1 MKKTWITFISV
12 VVLSFIT
19 LIWIGTEVYQ
29 TQPPIPETVIIKE
42 TNDVLYTKADIQTGQ
57 NVWESIGGM
66 EVGSIWGHGSY
77 VAPDWTA
84 DWIHKEAVFMLEAWA
99 QNDFNTNYDNLDV
112 EKKAAL
118 KARLIKDIKT
128 NTYNEADKSV
138 TLSVSRL
145 AAIKENIKHY
155 TSIFSEGKDVYA
167 IPKGALVDSEKL
179 EQLNAFLFWTSWAA
193 STNRPNKD
201 YTYTSNWPHEPL
213 IDNKIT
219 SDSLIWSGLS
229 IVLLLLFVGIL
240 TYYYLINHEKGELL
254 TKPESD
260 PLTNLKLFPSQK
272 AILKYFIVISL
283 LIGLQVIL
291 GIITVHYTVEG
302 QAFFG
307 FDLASFLP
315 YSVTRT
321 WHTQLAVFWIAATWL
336 ATGLFLAPMIS
347 GKEMKYQVFGINF
360 LFVALIVIVLGSMLG
375 EWLGIHQ
382 FLDLTTNFFFGH
394 QGYEYM
400 DLGRFWQIFLGIG
413 LVLWVVMVS
422 RHVLYGIRKN
432 DESKHLLIILLV
444 SVMAIGMFFF
454 SGLMYGENSSLPVI
468 NYWRWWLVHLWVEG
482 FFEVFATVVI
492 AYIFS
497 RLKIISVKTA
507 GRVSIASASIFLAG
521 GIIGTLHHLYYSG
534 TPVQAIALGAT
545 FSALEVV
552 PLTLMGFEI
561 RENWNLLKS
570 KQWMQKYKWPIFFFI
585 AVAFWNFV
593 GAGVFGFL
601 INPPIALYYIQGLN
615 TTAVHAHTALFGV
628 YGMLGMGFILICLR
642 FYSDRDWQNTKLKRA
657 FWLLNIGLV
666 AMVLLSLLPIG
677 IIQAYTSIT
686 KGYSF
691 ARDADLLYSPT
702 VQTLKWM
709 RMIGD
714 IIFSAGIFYFCWF
727 TIGETVY
734 NFKRKNTEITEIDPN
749 IIGVK
754 IVTPLPLPV
763 KDKNP

>member
-1 MKKTWITFISV
+1 MRKLWIVFTSV
-12 VVLSFIT
+12 VVLSFIV
-19 LIWIGTEVYQ
+19 LIWVGTEVYQ
-29 TQPPIPETVIIKE
+29 KQPPIPETVIVKE
-42 TNDVLYTKADIQTGQ
+42 TGEVLYTKEDIQIGQ

-84 DWIHKEAVFMLEAWA
+84 DWIHKEAVFMLEAWS
-99 QNDFNTNYDNLDV
+99 QRDFQTNYEALDV

-118 KARLIKDIKT
+118 KARLIKDLKT
-128 NTYNEADKSV
+128 NTYHKSDR
-138 TLSVSRL
+138 TITISESRL
-145 AAIKENIKHY
+145 AATQSNIKHF
-155 TSIFSEGKDVYA
+155 TTIFSEGKAEYA
-167 IPKGALVDSEKL
+167 IPKGALVDKDKL
-179 EQLNAFLFWTSWAA
+179 EKLNAFLFWTSWAA
-193 STNRPNKD
+193 STNRPNKE

-213 IDNKIT
+213 IDNNIT
-219 SDSLIWSGLS
+219 KNSLIWSGLS
-229 IVLLLLFVGIL
+229 IVLLLLFIGIL
-240 TYYYLINHEKGELL
+240 TFYYLRNHEKGEVL

-260 PLTNLKLFPSQK
+260 PLENMTFTRSQK
-272 AILKYFIVISL
+272 AVLKYFIVISL

-307 FDLASFLP
+307 FELSRYLP
-315 YSVTRT
+315 YSITRT

-360 LFVALIVIVLGSMLG
+360 LFVALIVIVFGSMLG
-375 EWLGIHQ
+375 EWLGVHQ
-382 FLDLTTNFFFGH
+382 FFSLTMNFFFGH

-422 RHVLYGIRKN
+422 RHVIYGIRKN
-432 DESKHLLIILLV
+432 DSSKHLLIILLV

-492 AYIFS
+492 AFIFS
-497 RLKIISVKTA
+497 KLKIISLSTA

-570 KQWMQKYKWPIFFFI
+570 KPWMQKYKWPIFFFI
-585 AVAFWNFV
+585 AVAFWNFI

-615 TTAVHAHTALFGV
+615 TTAVHAHAALFGV

-642 FYSDRDWQNTKLKRA
+642 FYSDRNWESTKLKRA

-666 AMVLLSLLPIG
+666 AMIVFSLLPI
-677 IIQAYTSIT
+677 
-686 KGYSF
+686 
-691 ARDADLLYSPT
+691 
-702 VQTLKWM
+702 
-709 RMIGD
+709 
-714 IIFSAGIFYFCWF
+714 
-727 TIGETVY
+727 
-734 NFKRKNTEITEIDPN
+734 
-749 IIGVK
+749 
-754 IVTPLPLPV
+754 
-763 KDKNP
+763 

>member
-1 MKKTWITFISV
+1 MKKTWLAFISV

-42 TNDVLYTKADIQTGQ
+42 TKEILYTKADIQIGQ

-84 DWIHKEAVFMLEAWA
+84 DWIHKEAVYMLNAWA
-99 QNDFNTNYDNLDV
+99 KTDFNANYEALDV
-112 EKKAAL
+112 EQKAAL

-128 NTYNEADKSV
+128 NSFNESDKSI
-138 TLSVSRL
+138 SISESRL

-155 TSIFSEGKDVYA
+155 SAIFSEGKEEYA
-167 IPKGALVDSEKL
+167 IPKGALVDKEKL

-193 STNRPNKD
+193 STNRPGKD

-213 IDNKIT
+213 IDNNIT
-219 SDSLIWSGLS
+219 DDSIIWSGLS
-229 IVLLLLFVGIL
+229 IVLLLLFIGIL
-240 TYYYLINHEKGELL
+240 TYYYLLNHQKGELL
-254 TKPESD
+254 EKPETD

-283 LIGLQVIL
+283 LIALQVIL
-291 GIITVHYTVEG
+291 GAVTVHYTVEG

-307 FDLASFLP
+307 FDLSSFLP

-347 GKEMKYQVFGINF
+347 GVEMKYQRFGINF
-360 LFVALIVIVLGSMLG
+360 LFFALLVIVLGSMFG
-375 EWLGIHQ
+375 EWLGVHQ

-422 RHVLYGIRKN
+422 RHILYAIRKN
-432 DESKHLLIILLV
+432 DASKHLLIILLI
-444 SVMAIGMFFF
+444 SVMGIGMFFF

-497 RLKIISVKTA
+497 QMKVISPKTA
-507 GRVSIASASIFLAG
+507 GRVSIASASIFLGG

-642 FYSDRDWQNTKLKRA
+642 FYSNRVWENKKLKRA

-666 AMVLLSLLPIG
+666 AMVVFSLLPIG

-686 KGYSF
+686 QGYSF
-691 ARDADLLYSPT
+691 ARESELLYSPT

-714 IIFSAGIFYFCWF
+714 VIFSVGIFYFCWF
-727 TIGETVY
+727 TIDETMY
-734 NFKRKNTEITEIDPN
+734 NFKRKRLN
-749 IIGVK
+749 
-754 IVTPLPLPV
+754 
-763 KDKNP
+763 

>member
-1 MKKTWITFISV
+1 MKKIWIAFTSV
-12 VVLSFIT
+12 VVLSFIV
-19 LIWIGTEVYQ
+19 LIWVGTEVYQ
-29 TQPPIPETVIIKE
+29 TQPPIPEKVILKE
-42 TNDVLYTKADIQTGQ
+42 TGAIFYTKEDIQTGQ

-99 QNDFNTNYDNLDV
+99 QNDFQMSYDALDV

-128 NTYNEADKSV
+128 NSYNKTDGTITISE
-138 TLSVSRL
+138 SRL
-145 AAIKENIKHY
+145 AAIQSNITHY
-155 TSIFSEGKDVYA
+155 TTIFSEGKAEYA
-167 IPKGALVDSEKL
+167 IPKGALTDKDKL
-179 EQLNAFLFWTSWAA
+179 EKLNAFLFWTSWAA
-193 STNRPNKD
+193 STNRPEKE

-213 IDNKIT
+213 IDNNIT
-219 SDSLIWSGLS
+219 KNSLIWSGLS
-229 IVLLLLFVGIL
+229 IVLLLLFIGIL
-240 TYYYLINHEKGELL
+240 TFYYLRNHEKGEML
-254 TKPESD
+254 TKPDSD
-260 PLTNLKLFPSQK
+260 PLENMKFTRSQR
-272 AILKYFIVISL
+272 AVLKYFIVISL

-291 GIITVHYTVEG
+291 GILTVHYTVEG

-307 FDLASFLP
+307 FELSRYLP
-315 YSVTRT
+315 YSITRT

-360 LFVALIVIVLGSMLG
+360 LFVALIVIVFGSMLG
-375 EWLGIHQ
+375 EWLGVHQ
-382 FLDLTTNFFFGH
+382 FLSLTMNFFFGH

-400 DLGRFWQIFLGIG
+400 DLGRFWQIFLAIG

-422 RHVLYGIRKN
+422 RHVIYGIRKN
-432 DESKHLLIILLV
+432 DSSKHLLIILLV

-492 AYIFS
+492 AFIFS
-497 RLKIISVKTA
+497 KLKIISPSTA

-570 KQWMQKYKWPIFFFI
+570 KQWMQTYKWPIFFFI
-585 AVAFWNFV
+585 AVAFWNFI

-642 FYSDRDWQNTKLKRA
+642 FYSDRAWESTKLKRA

-666 AMVLLSLLPIG
+666 AMVAFSLLPIG
-677 IIQAYTSIT
+677 IIQASTSIT

-691 ARDADLLYSPT
+691 ARDSDLLYSPV

-714 IIFSAGIFYFCWF
+714 IIFSVGIFYFCWF
-727 TIGETVY
+727 TINETIY
-734 NFKRKNTEITEIDPN
+734 NFKRKA
-749 IIGVK
+749 
-754 IVTPLPLPV
+754 
-763 KDKNP
+763 

>member
-1 MKKTWITFISV
+1 MRKLWIVFTSV
-12 VVLSFIT
+12 IVLSFAV
-19 LIWIGTEVYQ
+19 LIWVGTEVYQ
-29 TQPPIPETVIIKE
+29 KQPPIPETVIVKE
-42 TNDVLYTKADIQTGQ
+42 TGEVLYTKEDIQIGQ

-99 QNDFNTNYDNLDV
+99 QRDFQTNYEALDV

-128 NTYNEADKSV
+128 NTFNIGDGTITISE
-138 TLSVSRL
+138 SRL
-145 AAIKENIKHY
+145 AAIKVNINHY
-155 TSIFSEGKDVYA
+155 TTIFSEGKAEYA
-167 IPKGALVDSEKL
+167 IPKGALVDKDKL
-179 EQLNAFLFWTSWAA
+179 EKLNAFLFWTSWAA
-193 STNRPNKD
+193 STNRPDKD

-213 IDNKIT
+213 IDNNIT
-219 SDSLIWSGLS
+219 KNSLIWSGLS
-229 IVLLLLFVGIL
+229 VVLLLLFIGIL
-240 TYYYLINHEKGELL
+240 SFYYLRNHEKGELL

-260 PLTNLKLFPSQK
+260 PLENMTFTRSQR
-272 AILKYFIVISL
+272 AVLKYFIVISL

-307 FDLASFLP
+307 FELSQYLP
-315 YSVTRT
+315 YSITRT
-321 WHTQLAVFWIAATWL
+321 WHTQLAIFWIAATWL

-360 LFVALIVIVLGSMLG
+360 LFVALIIIVFGSMLG
-375 EWLGIHQ
+375 EWLGVHQ
-382 FLDLTTNFFFGH
+382 FLSLTMNFFFGH

-413 LVLWVVMVS
+413 LVLWVVMVG
-422 RHVLYGIRKN
+422 RHLIYGIRKN
-432 DESKHLLIILLV
+432 DSSKHLLIILLI
-444 SVMAIGMFFF
+444 SVVAIGMFFF

-492 AYIFS
+492 AFIFS
-497 RLKIISVKTA
+497 RLKIISPSTA
-507 GRVSIASASIFLAG
+507 GKVSIASASIFLAG

-570 KQWMQKYKWPIFFFI
+570 KPWMQKYKWPIFFFI
-585 AVAFWNFV
+585 AVAFWNFI

-628 YGMLGMGFILICLR
+628 YGLLGMGFILISLR
-642 FYSDRDWQNTKLKRA
+642 FYSDRKWESIKLKRA

-666 AMVLLSLLPIG
+666 AMVAFSLLPIG

-691 ARDADLLYSPT
+691 ARDSDLLYSP
-702 VQTLKWM
+702 VIQTLKWM

-727 TIGETVY
+727 TIDETIY
-734 NFKRKNTEITEIDPN
+734 NYKRKA
-749 IIGVK
+749 
-754 IVTPLPLPV
+754 
-763 KDKNP
+763 

>member
-1 MKKTWITFISV
+1 MRKTWIAFISV
-12 VVLSFIT
+12 VTLSFIA
-19 LIWIGTEVYQ
+19 LIWVGTEVYQ
-29 TQPPIPETVIIKE
+29 TQPPIPEKVVIKKSGEII
-42 TNDVLYTKADIQTGQ
+42 YTKEDIQTGQ

-84 DWIHKEAVFMLEAWA
+84 DWIHKEAIYLLNHWSKTEFQVL
-99 QNDFNTNYDNLDV
+99 YDSLNV
-112 EKKAAL
+112 ERKAAI
-118 KARLIKDIKT
+118 KARLINDIKT
-128 NTYNEADKSV
+128 NTFNASTNTITISKE
-138 TLSVSRL
+138 RF
-145 AAIKENIKHY
+145 AAIKSNVKHY
-155 TSIFSEGKDVYA
+155 TSIFSDGKEEYA
-167 IPKGALVDSEKL
+167 IPKGALTDSVKL

-213 IDNKIT
+213 IDNVIT
-219 SDSLIWSGLS
+219 KDSVIWSGLS
-229 IVLLLLFVGIL
+229 IVLLLLFIGIL
-240 TYYYLINHEKGELL
+240 TFYYLRNHEKGDVI
-254 TKPESD
+254 TKPNTD
-260 PLTNLKLFPSQK
+260 PLTGMKLVRSQK

-283 LIGLQVIL
+283 LIGLQVVL

-307 FDLASFLP
+307 IDLASFLP
-315 YSVTRT
+315 YSITRT

-336 ATGLFLAPMIS
+336 STGLFLAPMIS
-347 GKEMKYQVFGINF
+347 GKEFKYQVFGINF
-360 LFVALIVIVLGSMLG
+360 LFVALLIIVLGSMLG
-375 EWLGIHQ
+375 EWLGVHQ

-400 DLGRFWQIFLGIG
+400 DLGRFWQLFLGIG
-413 LVLWVVMVS
+413 LILWVFMVG
-422 RHVLYGIRKN
+422 RHIVYAIRKN
-432 DESKHLLIILLV
+432 DASKQLLTILLI
-444 SVMAIGMFFF
+444 SVVAIGMFFF

-492 AYIFS
+492 AFIFS
-497 RLKIISVKTA
+497 KMEIISARTA
-507 GRVSIASASIFLAG
+507 GRVSIASATIFLAG

-561 RENWNLLKS
+561 KESWTLLKS
-570 KQWMQKYKWPIFFFI
+570 KPWMQKYKWPIFFFI
-585 AVAFWNFV
+585 AVSFWNFI

-642 FYSDRDWQNTKLKRA
+642 FYSNRIWESKKLKRA
-657 FWLLNIGLV
+657 FWFLNIGLI
-666 AMVLLSLLPIG
+666 AMVLFSLLPIG

-686 KGYSF
+686 QGYSF
-691 ARDADLLYSPT
+691 ARDAELLYSPV
-702 VQTLKWM
+702 VQTLKWL

-714 IIFSAGIFYFCWF
+714 IIFSIGIYYFCWF
-727 TIGETVY
+727 TISETIY
-734 NFKRKNTEITEIDPN
+734 NYKRK
-749 IIGVK
+749 K
-754 IVTPLPLPV
+754 I
-763 KDKNP
+763 N

>member
-1 MKKTWITFISV
+1 MRKTWIAFISV
-12 VVLSFIT
+12 VTLSFIA
-19 LIWIGTEVYQ
+19 LIWVGTEVYQ
-29 TQPPIPETVIIKE
+29 TQPPIPEKVVIKNSGEII
-42 TNDVLYTKADIQTGQ
+42 YTKEDIQTGQ

-84 DWIHKEAVFMLEAWA
+84 DWIHKEAIYLLNHWSKTEFQVP
-99 QNDFNTNYDNLDV
+99 YDSLNV
-112 EKKAAL
+112 ERKAAI
-118 KARLIKDIKT
+118 KARLINDIKT
-128 NTYNEADKSV
+128 NTFNASTNIITISKE
-138 TLSVSRL
+138 RL
-145 AAIKENIKHY
+145 AAIKSNVKHY
-155 TSIFSEGKDVYA
+155 TSIFSDGKEEYA
-167 IPKGALVDSEKL
+167 IPKGALTDSVKL

-213 IDNKIT
+213 IDNVIT
-219 SDSLIWSGLS
+219 KDSVIWSGLS
-229 IVLLLLFVGIL
+229 IVLLLLFIGIL
-240 TYYYLINHEKGELL
+240 TFYYLRNHEKGDVI
-254 TKPESD
+254 TKPNTD
-260 PLTNLKLFPSQK
+260 PLTGMKLVRSQK

-283 LIGLQVIL
+283 LIGLQVVL

-307 FDLASFLP
+307 IDLASFLP
-315 YSVTRT
+315 YSITRT

-336 ATGLFLAPMIS
+336 STGLFLAPMIS
-347 GKEMKYQVFGINF
+347 GKEFKYQVFGINF
-360 LFVALIVIVLGSMLG
+360 LFVALLIIVLGSMLG
-375 EWLGIHQ
+375 EWLGVHQ

-400 DLGRFWQIFLGIG
+400 DLGRFWQLFLGIG
-413 LVLWVVMVS
+413 LILWVFMVG
-422 RHVLYGIRKN
+422 RHIVYAIRKN
-432 DESKHLLIILLV
+432 DASKQLLTILLI
-444 SVMAIGMFFF
+444 SVVAIGMFFF

-492 AYIFS
+492 AFIFS
-497 RLKIISVKTA
+497 KMEIISARTA
-507 GRVSIASASIFLAG
+507 GRVSIASATIFLAG

-561 RENWNLLKS
+561 KESWTLLKS
-570 KQWMQKYKWPIFFFI
+570 KPWMQKYKWPIFFFI
-585 AVAFWNFV
+585 AVSFWNFI

-628 YGMLGMGFILICLR
+628 YGMLGMGFIIICLR
-642 FYSDRDWQNTKLKRA
+642 FYSNRTWESKKLKRA
-657 FWLLNIGLV
+657 FWFLNIGLI
-666 AMVLLSLLPIG
+666 AMVLFSLLPIG
-677 IIQAYTSIT
+677 IIQAYISIT
-686 KGYSF
+686 QGYSF
-691 ARDADLLYSPT
+691 ARDAELLYSPV
-702 VQTLKWM
+702 VQTLKWL

-714 IIFSAGIFYFCWF
+714 IIFSIGIYYFCWF
-727 TIGETVY
+727 TISETIY
-734 NFKRKNTEITEIDPN
+734 NYKRK
-749 IIGVK
+749 K
-754 IVTPLPLPV
+754 I
-763 KDKNP
+763 N

>member
-1 MKKTWITFISV
+1 MRKTWIAFISV
-12 VVLSFIT
+12 VTLSFIA
-19 LIWIGTEVYQ
+19 LIWVGTEVYQ
-29 TQPPIPETVIIKE
+29 TQPPIPEKVVIKNSGEII
-42 TNDVLYTKADIQTGQ
+42 YTKEDIQTGQ

-84 DWIHKEAVFMLEAWA
+84 DWIHKEAIYLLNHWSKTEFQVP
-99 QNDFNTNYDNLDV
+99 YDSLNV
-112 EKKAAL
+112 ERKAAI
-118 KARLIKDIKT
+118 KARLINDIKT
-128 NTYNEADKSV
+128 NTFNASTNTITISKE
-138 TLSVSRL
+138 RF
-145 AAIKENIKHY
+145 AAIKSNVKHY
-155 TSIFSEGKDVYA
+155 TSIFSDGKEEYA
-167 IPKGALVDSEKL
+167 IPKGALTDSVKL

-213 IDNKIT
+213 IDNVIT
-219 SDSLIWSGLS
+219 KDSVIWSGLS
-229 IVLLLLFVGIL
+229 IVLLLLFIGIL
-240 TYYYLINHEKGELL
+240 TFYYLRNHEKGDVI
-254 TKPESD
+254 TKPNTD
-260 PLTNLKLFPSQK
+260 PLTGMKLVRSQK

-283 LIGLQVIL
+283 LIGLQVVL

-307 FDLASFLP
+307 IDLASFLP
-315 YSVTRT
+315 YSITRT

-336 ATGLFLAPMIS
+336 STGLFLAPMIS
-347 GKEMKYQVFGINF
+347 NREFKYQVFGINF
-360 LFVALIVIVLGSMLG
+360 LFVALLIIVLGSMLG
-375 EWLGIHQ
+375 EWLGVHQ

-400 DLGRFWQIFLGIG
+400 DLGRFWQLFLGIG
-413 LVLWVVMVS
+413 LILWVFMVG
-422 RHVLYGIRKN
+422 RHIVYAIRKN
-432 DESKHLLIILLV
+432 DASKQLLTILLI
-444 SVMAIGMFFF
+444 SVVAIGMFFF

-492 AYIFS
+492 AFIFS
-497 RLKIISVKTA
+497 KMEIVSARTA
-507 GRVSIASASIFLAG
+507 GRVSIASATIFLAG

-561 RENWNLLKS
+561 KESWTLLKS
-570 KQWMQKYKWPIFFFI
+570 KPWMQKYKWPIFFFI
-585 AVAFWNFV
+585 AVSFWNFI

-642 FYSDRDWQNTKLKRA
+642 FYSNRIWESKKLKHA
-657 FWLLNIGLV
+657 FWFLNIGLI
-666 AMVLLSLLPIG
+666 AMVLFSLLPIG

-686 KGYSF
+686 QGYSF
-691 ARDADLLYSPT
+691 ARDAELLYSPV
-702 VQTLKWM
+702 VQTLKWL

-714 IIFSAGIFYFCWF
+714 IIFSIGIYYFCWF
-727 TIGETVY
+727 TISETIY
-734 NFKRKNTEITEIDPN
+734 NYKRK
-749 IIGVK
+749 K
-754 IVTPLPLPV
+754 I
-763 KDKNP
+763 N

>member
-1 MKKTWITFISV
+1 MKKVWIVFSSV
-12 VVLSFIT
+12 VVLSFIV

-29 TQPPIPETVIIKE
+29 TQPPIPEKVVVKE
-42 TNDVLYTKADIQTGQ
+42 TGEVLYTKEAIQTGQ

-99 QNDFNTNYDNLDV
+99 QRDFQTNYDALDV

-128 NTYNEADKSV
+128 NTFNKSDGTIV
-138 TLSVSRL
+138 ISESRL
-145 AAIKENIKHY
+145 AAIQSNIKHY
-155 TSIFSEGKDVYA
+155 TTIFSEGKAEYA
-167 IPKGALVDSEKL
+167 IPRGALVDPDKL
-179 EQLNAFLFWTSWAA
+179 QKLNAFLFWTSWAA
-193 STNRPNKD
+193 STNRPDKE

-213 IDNKIT
+213 IDNNIT
-219 SDSLIWSGLS
+219 KNSLIWSGLS
-229 IVLLLLFVGIL
+229 IVLLLLFIGIL
-240 TYYYLINHEKGELL
+240 TFYYLRNHEKGEML
-254 TKPESD
+254 TKPDSD
-260 PLTNLKLFPSQK
+260 PLENLKFTRSQK
-272 AILKYFIVISL
+272 AVLKYFIVISL

-291 GIITVHYTVEG
+291 GILTVHYTVEG

-307 FDLASFLP
+307 FELSQYLP
-315 YSVTRT
+315 YSITRT
-321 WHTQLAVFWIAATWL
+321 WHTQLAIFWIAATWL

-360 LFVALIVIVLGSMLG
+360 LFVALIVIVFGSMLG
-375 EWLGIHQ
+375 EWLGVHQ
-382 FLDLTTNFFFGH
+382 FLSLTMNFFFGH

-413 LVLWVVMVS
+413 LVLWVIMVS
-422 RHVLYGIRKN
+422 RHVIYGIRKN
-432 DESKHLLIILLV
+432 DSSKHLLIILLV
-444 SVMAIGMFFF
+444 SVVAIGMFFF

-492 AYIFS
+492 AFIFS
-497 RLKIISVKTA
+497 RLKIISSSTA

-585 AVAFWNFV
+585 SVAFWNFI

-642 FYSDRDWQNTKLKRA
+642 FYSDRAWESTKLKRA

-666 AMVLLSLLPIG
+666 AMVAFSLLPIG

-691 ARDADLLYSPT
+691 ARDSDLLYSPV
-702 VQTLKWM
+702 VQTLKWL

-714 IIFSAGIFYFCWF
+714 TIFSVGIFYFCWF
-727 TIGETVY
+727 TINETLY
-734 NFKRKNTEITEIDPN
+734 NYKRKA
-749 IIGVK
+749 
-754 IVTPLPLPV
+754 
-763 KDKNP
+763 

>member
-1 MKKTWITFISV
+1 MKKVWIAFSSV
-12 VVLSFIT
+12 VILSFIA
-19 LIWIGTEVYQ
+19 LIWVGTEVYQ
-29 TQPPIPETVIIKE
+29 KQPPIPKTVIIKE
-42 TNDVLYTKADIQTGQ
+42 TGETVFTKEDIQIGQ

-77 VAPDWTA
+77 VAPDWSA
-84 DWIHKEAVFMLEAWA
+84 DWIHKEAIFLLDTWA
-99 QNDFNTNYDNLDV
+99 KKDFNTSYESLDV
-112 EKKAAL
+112 EPKAAL
-118 KARLIKDIKT
+118 KARLIKTIKT
-128 NTYNEADKSV
+128 NTYNPLDESV
-138 TLSVSRL
+138 TITKDRYD
-145 AAIKENIKHY
+145 AIVENSKHY
-155 TSIFSEGKDVYA
+155 ADIFSNGHEKYA
-167 IPKGALVDSEKL
+167 IPEGALVDVEKL

-193 STNRPNKD
+193 STNRPEKD

-213 IDNKIT
+213 IGNTIT
-219 SDSLIWSGLS
+219 PDSQMWSGFS
-229 IVLLLLFVGIL
+229 VVLLILFIGIL
-240 TYYYLINHEKGELL
+240 TYYYLRKHEKGDAIVHPKEDPLDTLIL
-254 TKPESD
+254 TK
-260 PLTNLKLFPSQK
+260 SQK
-272 AILKYFIVISL
+272 SVLKYFIVISL
-283 LIGLQVIL
+283 LIALQVVL
-291 GIITVHYTVEG
+291 GAVTVHYTVEG

-307 FDLASFLP
+307 MDLSSILP
-315 YSVTRT
+315 YSITRT

-347 GKEMKYQVFGINF
+347 GKEMKFQVFGINF
-360 LFVALIVIVLGSMLG
+360 LFGALLVIVLGSLVG
-375 EWLGIHQ
+375 EWLGVHQ

-400 DLGRFWQIFLGIG
+400 DLGRFWQIFLAIG
-413 LVLWVVMVS
+413 LVLWVLMVG
-422 RHVLYGIRKN
+422 RHVVFAIKKN
-432 DESKHLLIILLV
+432 DDSKHLLIILLI
-444 SVMAIGMFFF
+444 SVIAIGMFFF

-482 FFEVFATVVI
+482 FFEVFATVII
-492 AYIFS
+492 AFIFL
-497 RLKIISVKTA
+497 RMKILSAKTA
-507 GRVSIASASIFLAG
+507 GRASIASATIFLAG

-561 RENWNLLKS
+561 RENWNLLKEH
-570 KQWMQKYKWPIFFFI
+570 KWMQKYKWPIFFFI
-585 AVAFWNFV
+585 SVSFWNMV

-628 YGMLGMGFILICLR
+628 YGLLGMGFIIICLR
-642 FYSDRDWQNTKLKRA
+642 FYSDRVWESTKLKRA

-666 AMVLLSLLPIG
+666 AMVVFSMLPVG

-691 ARDADLLYSPT
+691 ARSADLLYSPT

-714 IIFSAGIFYFCWF
+714 VIFSVGIFYFCWF
-727 TIGETVY
+727 TIKETIY
-734 NFKRKNTEITEIDPN
+734 CLKRKTN
-749 IIGVK
+749 
-754 IVTPLPLPV
+754 
-763 KDKNP
+763 

>member
-1 MKKTWITFISV
+1 MKKIWIIFSSV
-12 VVLSFIT
+12 VVLSFIV

-29 TQPPIPETVIIKE
+29 TQPPIPEKVVVKE
-42 TNDVLYTKADIQTGQ
+42 TGEVLYTKEAIQIGQ

-99 QNDFNTNYDNLDV
+99 QRDFQTNYDALDV

-118 KARLIKDIKT
+118 KARLINDIKT
-128 NTYNEADKSV
+128 NTYNKLDGTIVISE
-138 TLSVSRL
+138 SRL
-145 AAIKENIKHY
+145 AAIQSNIKHY
-155 TSIFSEGKDVYA
+155 TTIFSEGKAEYA
-167 IPKGALVDSEKL
+167 IPRGALVDPDKL
-179 EQLNAFLFWTSWAA
+179 QKLNAFLFWTSWAA
-193 STNRPNKD
+193 STNRPNEE

-213 IDNKIT
+213 IDNNIT
-219 SDSLIWSGLS
+219 KNSLIWSGLS
-229 IVLLLLFVGIL
+229 IVLLLLFIGIL
-240 TYYYLINHEKGELL
+240 TFYYLRNHEKGELL
-254 TKPESD
+254 TKPDID
-260 PLTNLKLFPSQK
+260 PLENMKFTRSQK
-272 AILKYFIVISL
+272 AVLKYFIVISL

-291 GIITVHYTVEG
+291 GILTVHYTVEG

-307 FDLASFLP
+307 FELSQYLP
-315 YSVTRT
+315 YSITRT
-321 WHTQLAVFWIAATWL
+321 WHTQLAIFWIAATWL

-360 LFVALIVIVLGSMLG
+360 LFVALIIIVFGSMLG
-375 EWLGIHQ
+375 EWLGVHQ
-382 FLDLTTNFFFGH
+382 FLSLTANFFFGH

-413 LVLWVVMVS
+413 LVLWVIMVS
-422 RHVLYGIRKN
+422 RHVIYGIRKN
-432 DESKHLLIILLV
+432 DSSKHLLIILLV

-492 AYIFS
+492 AFIFS
-497 RLKIISVKTA
+497 RLKIISPSTA
-507 GRVSIASASIFLAG
+507 GRVSVASASIFLAG

-570 KQWMQKYKWPIFFFI
+570 KAWMQKYKWPIFFFI
-585 AVAFWNFV
+585 AVAFWNFI

-642 FYSDRDWQNTKLKRA
+642 FYSDRDWDSTKLKRA

-666 AMVLLSLLPIG
+666 AMVAFSLLPIG

-691 ARDADLLYSPT
+691 ARDSDLLYSPI
-702 VQTLKWM
+702 VQTLKWL
-709 RMIGD
+709 RIIGD
-714 IIFSAGIFYFCWF
+714 TIFSVGIFYFCWF
-727 TIGETVY
+727 TINETLY
-734 NFKRKNTEITEIDPN
+734 NYKRKA
-749 IIGVK
+749 
-754 IVTPLPLPV
+754 
-763 KDKNP
+763 

>member
-1 MKKTWITFISV
+1 MRKIWTGFIAV
-12 VVLSFIT
+12 VVLSFIA
-19 LIWIGTEVYQ
+19 LIWVGTEIYQ
-29 TQPPIPETVIIKE
+29 TQPPIPETVKVKGSNE
-42 TNDVLYTKADIQTGQ
+42 TIYTKKDIQDGQ

-84 DWIHKEAVFMLEAWA
+84 DWIHKEAVYLLNYWA
-99 QNDFNTNYDNLDV
+99 KKDFNTNYDALD
-112 EKKAAL
+112 EENKAAL
-118 KARLIKDIKT
+118 KARLVKDIRT
-128 NTYNEADKSV
+128 NTFNEKDQSI
-138 TLSVSRL
+138 TVSKERKE
-145 AAIKENIKHY
+145 AIEANSAY
-155 TSIFSEGKDVYA
+155 YANIFSKGHEKYA
-167 IPKGALVDSEKL
+167 IPKGALTDTEKL
-179 EQLNAFLFWTSWAA
+179 AKLNAFLFWTSWAA
-193 STNRPNKD
+193 STERPNQD

-213 IDNKIT
+213 INNTIT
-219 SDSLIWSGLS
+219 PDSQLWSGFS
-229 IVLLLLFVGIL
+229 IILLLLFIGVL
-240 TYYYLINHEKGELL
+240 TYYYIRNHEKGEAV
-254 TKPESD
+254 TNPNND
-260 PLTNLKLFPSQK
+260 PLLDLKLVRSQK
-272 AILKYFIVISL
+272 AVLKYFLVISL
-283 LIGLQVIL
+283 LIVLQVVL
-291 GIITVHYTVEG
+291 GIVTVHYTVEG

-307 FDLASFLP
+307 FNLSEYLP
-315 YSVTRT
+315 YSISRT

-336 ATGLFLAPMIS
+336 ATGLFLAPIIS

-360 LFVALIVIVLGSMLG
+360 LFIALLIIVLGSMLG
-375 EWLGIHQ
+375 EWLGVHQ

-413 LVLWVVMVS
+413 LILWVVMVG
-422 RHVLYGIRKN
+422 RHVLYGIRKK
-432 DESKHLLIILLV
+432 DDSKHLLTILLIAV
-444 SVMAIGMFFF
+444 VAIGMFFF

-482 FFEVFATVVI
+482 FFEVFATVII

-497 RLKIISVKTA
+497 RMKIISTKTA
-507 GRVSIASASIFLAG
+507 GKTAIASATIFLAG

-561 RENWNLLKS
+561 RENWNLLK
-570 KQWMQKYKWPIFFFI
+570 KNAWIQRYKWPIFFFI
-585 AVAFWNFV
+585 AVAFWNMV

-642 FYSDRDWQNTKLKRA
+642 LYSNIFWNEKLIKNA
-657 FWLLNIGLV
+657 FWFLNGGLV
-666 AMVLLSLLPIG
+666 LMVVLSLLPVG
-677 IIQAYTSIT
+677 IIQVYTSIT

-691 ARDADLLYSPT
+691 ARDPELLYNPT

-714 IIFSAGIFYFCWF
+714 IVFSLGIVCFCWF
-727 TIGETVY
+727 VVRTTI
-734 NFKRKNTEITEIDPN
+734 NAIKQK
-749 IIGVK
+749 
-754 IVTPLPLPV
+754 L
-763 KDKNP
+763 

>member
-1 MKKTWITFISV
+1 MKKTWIAFICV
-12 VVLSFIT
+12 VVLSFIV
-19 LIWIGTEVYQ
+19 LIGVGREIYQ
-29 TQPPIPETVIIKE
+29 TQPPIPDQVILKNTGEVI
-42 TNDVLYTKADIQTGQ
+42 YTKEDIQTGQ

-84 DWIHKEAVFMLEAWA
+84 DWLHKEATFMLDQWA
-99 QNDFNTNYDNLDV
+99 KEYHTSYANLDV

-118 KARLIKDIKT
+118 KARLIQDIKT
-128 NTYNEADKSV
+128 NTYNENTKTISISAERLDATKS
-138 TLSVSRL
+138 
-145 AAIKENIKHY
+145 NIAHY
-155 TSIFSEGKDVYA
+155 TQIFSEGKAEYA
-167 IPKGALVDSEKL
+167 IPKGALTDAKKL

-193 STNRPNKD
+193 STNRPNAD
-201 YTYTSNWPHEPL
+201 YTYTSNWPNEPL
-213 IDNKIT
+213 INNTIT
-219 SDSLIWSGLS
+219 NSSIIWSGLS
-229 IVLLLLFVGIL
+229 IVLLLFFIGIL
-240 TYYYLINHEKGELL
+240 TYYYLSNHEKGDLL
-254 TKPESD
+254 TKPQSD
-260 PLTNLKLFPSQK
+260 PLQNLKFLPSQK
-272 AILKYFIVISL
+272 AVLKYFLIISL
-283 LIGLQVIL
+283 LIVLQIVL

-307 FDLASFLP
+307 FEISKFLP

-347 GKEMKYQVFGINF
+347 GKEFKFHVFGINF
-360 LFVALIVIVLGSMLG
+360 LFIALLIIVLGSMLG
-375 EWLGIHQ
+375 EWLGVHQ
-382 FLDLTTNFFFGH
+382 FLSLTMNFFFGH

-413 LVLWVVMVS
+413 LVLWVLMVS
-422 RHVLYGIRKN
+422 QHIVFAIRKN
-432 DESKHLLIILLV
+432 DASKSLLTILLI

-497 RLKIISVKTA
+497 QMKIISVKTA
-507 GRVSIASASIFLAG
+507 GRVSVASATIFLAG
-521 GIIGTLHHLYYSG
+521 GILGTLHHLYFSG
-534 TPVQAIALGAT
+534 TPVKAIALGAT

-552 PLTLMGFEI
+552 PLTLMGYEI
-561 RENWNLLKS
+561 KENWSLLKS
-570 KQWMQKYKWPIFFFI
+570 TSWMQKYKWPIYFFI
-585 AVAFWNFV
+585 AVSFWNFL

-642 FYSDRDWQNTKLKRA
+642 FYSDRIWEETKLKKA
-657 FWLLNIGLV
+657 FWALNVGLI
-666 AMVLLSLLPIG
+666 AMVVLSLLPIG

-691 ARDADLLYSPT
+691 ARDAELLYSPT
-702 VQTLKWM
+702 IQTLKWF

-714 IIFSAGIFYFCWF
+714 IIFSVGIFYFCWF
-727 TIGETVY
+727 TVSETVY
-734 NFKRKNTEITEIDPN
+734 NLKRKN
-749 IIGVK
+749 
-754 IVTPLPLPV
+754 
-763 KDKNP
+763 

>member
-1 MKKTWITFISV
+1 MKKTWIAFISV
-12 VVLSFIT
+12 VTISFIV
-19 LIWIGTEVYQ
+19 LIGVGKEVYQ
-29 TQPPIPETVIIKE
+29 TQPPIPEKVILQSTGE
-42 TNDVLYTKADIQTGQ
+42 VVYTKEDIQIGQ

-84 DWIHKEAVFMLEAWA
+84 DWIHKEAVFMLEHWA
-99 QNDFNTNYDNLDV
+99 TEFNMPYDQLDV

-128 NTYNEADKSV
+128 NTYDEGTKNFTISAD
-138 TLSVSRL
+138 RL
-145 AAIKENIKHY
+145 NAIKSNTEHY
-155 TSIFSEGKDVYA
+155 TKIFSEGKEEYA
-167 IPKGALVDSEKL
+167 IPRGALTDTKKL
-179 EQLNAFLFWTSWAA
+179 AQLNAFLFWTSWAA
-193 STNRPNKD
+193 STNRPNLD

-213 IDNKIT
+213 IDNNIT
-219 SDSLIWSGLS
+219 DSSIIWSGLS
-229 IVLLLLFVGIL
+229 IVLLLLFIGIL
-240 TYYYLINHEKGELL
+240 TYYYLLNHEKGDIV
-254 TKPESD
+254 TKPKSD
-260 PLTNLKLFPSQK
+260 PLDNLKLLPSQK
-272 AILKYFIVISL
+272 AVLKYF
-283 LIGLQVIL
+283 LIICFLIALQVVL

-307 FDLASFLP
+307 FEISQFLP
-315 YSVTRT
+315 YSITRT

-347 GKEMKYQVFGINF
+347 GKEMKYHILGINF
-360 LFVALIVIVLGSMLG
+360 LFIALLIIVLGSMFG
-375 EWLGIHQ
+375 EWLGVHQ

-400 DLGRFWQIFLGIG
+400 DLGRFWQILLGVG
-413 LVLWVVMVS
+413 LVLWVLMVS
-422 RHVLYGIRKN
+422 QHILLAIRRN
-432 DESKHLLIILLV
+432 DNSKSLLTILLI

-497 RLKIISVKTA
+497 QLKIISEKTA
-507 GRVSIASASIFLAG
+507 GRVSVASATIFLAG
-521 GIIGTLHHLYYSG
+521 GILGTLHHLYFSG
-534 TPVQAIALGAT
+534 TPVKAIALGAT

-561 RENWNLLKS
+561 RENWSLLKS
-570 KQWMQKYKWPIFFFI
+570 TAWMQKYKWPIFFFI
-585 AVAFWNFV
+585 AVSFWNFL
-593 GAGVFGFL
+593 GAGVFGFI

-642 FYSDRDWQNTKLKRA
+642 FYSDRVWNEKKLKIA
-657 FWLLNIGLV
+657 FWALNIGLI
-666 AMVLLSLLPIG
+666 AMVVLSLLPIG

-691 ARDADLLYSPT
+691 ARDSELLYSPT
-702 VQTLKWM
+702 IQTLKWM
-709 RMIGD
+709 RMVGD
-714 IIFSAGIFYFCWF
+714 IIFSVGIFYFCWF
-727 TIGETVY
+727 TVSETIY
-734 NFKRKNTEITEIDPN
+734 NLKRKD
-749 IIGVK
+749 
-754 IVTPLPLPV
+754 
-763 KDKNP
+763 

>member
-1 MKKTWITFISV
+1 MRKIWIAFISV
-12 VVLSFIT
+12 IVLSFVV
-19 LIWIGTEVYQ
+19 LIWVGTEVYQ
-29 TQPPIPETVIIKE
+29 TQPPIPELVIIKE
-42 TNDVLYTKADIQTGQ
+42 TNAVAYTKEDIQIGQ

-84 DWIHKEAVFMLEAWA
+84 DWIHKEALYMLEHWA
-99 QNDFNTNYDNLDV
+99 QADFNTAYDDLDV
-112 EKKAAL
+112 ENKAAI

-128 NTYNEADKSV
+128 NTFNSDTKTITISQV
-138 TLSVSRL
+138 RWD
-145 AAIKENIKHY
+145 AISENIKHY
-155 TSIFSEGKDVYA
+155 SSIFSDGHEQYA
-167 IPKGALVDSEKL
+167 IPKGALTDTVKL
-179 EQLNAFLFWTSWAA
+179 GQLNAFLFWTSWAA
-193 STNRPNKD
+193 STNRPEKD

-213 IDNKIT
+213 IDNLIT
-219 SDSLIWSGLS
+219 DDSVIWSGLS
-229 IVLLLLFVGIL
+229 IVLLLLFIGIL
-240 TYYYLINHEKGELL
+240 TYYYLRNHEKGEILE
-254 TKPESD
+254 KPNVD
-260 PLTNLKLFPSQK
+260 PLSNLQLVGSQR
-272 AILKYFIVISL
+272 AVLKYFIVISL
-283 LIGLQVIL
+283 LIALQVIL
-291 GIITVHYTVEG
+291 GAITVHYTVEG

-307 FDLASFLP
+307 YDLSSFLP
-315 YSVTRT
+315 YSITRT
-321 WHTQLAVFWIAATWL
+321 WHTQLAIFWIAATWL

-360 LFVALIVIVLGSMLG
+360 LFFALLIIVLGSMLG
-375 EWLGIHQ
+375 EWLGVHQ

-400 DLGRFWQIFLGIG
+400 DLGRFWQYFLAIG
-413 LVLWVVMVS
+413 LVLWVVMVG
-422 RHVLYGIRKN
+422 RHLLFAIRKK
-432 DESKHLLIILLV
+432 DESKDLIIILLI
-444 SVMAIGMFFF
+444 SVVAIGMFFF

-492 AYIFS
+492 AFIFS
-497 RLKIISVKTA
+497 RMKVISPKTA
-507 GRVSIASASIFLAG
+507 GRVSVASAAIFLAG

-570 KQWMQKYKWPIFFFI
+570 KDWIQKYKWPIFFFI
-585 AVAFWNFV
+585 AVAFWNFI

-615 TTAVHAHTALFGV
+615 TTAVHSHTALFGV
-628 YGMLGMGFILICLR
+628 YGMLGMGFIIICLR
-642 FYSDRDWQNTKLKRA
+642 FYSDRVWQNTKLKRA
-657 FWLLNIGLV
+657 FWLLNIGLT
-666 AMVLLSLLPIG
+666 AMVLFSLLPIG

-691 ARDADLLYSPT
+691 ARDAELLYSPV
-702 VQTLKWM
+702 VQTLKWL

-714 IIFSAGIFYFCWF
+714 VIFSVGIFYFCWF
-727 TIGETVY
+727 TIDETIY
-734 NFKRKNTEITEIDPN
+734 NFKRKKTEH
-749 IIGVK
+749 
-754 IVTPLPLPV
+754 
-763 KDKNP
+763 

>member
-1 MKKTWITFISV
+1 MKKVWIAFASV
-12 VVLSFIT
+12 VILSFIV
-19 LIWIGTEVYQ
+19 LIWVGTEVYQ
-29 TQPPIPETVIIKE
+29 KQPPIPELVRVKGTGEIV
-42 TNDVLYTKADIQTGQ
+42 YTKEDIQVGQ

-84 DWIHKEAVFMLEAWA
+84 DWIHKEAVFLLEYWSET
-99 QNDFNTNYDNLDV
+99 DFNQAYNSLDV
-112 EKKAAL
+112 ENKAAI

-128 NTYNEADKSV
+128 NTFDKTNN
-138 TLSVSRL
+138 TLTISKERW
-145 AAIKENIKHY
+145 AAIKANVEHY
-155 TSIFSEGKDVYA
+155 TSIFSEGKEEYA
-167 IPKGALVDSEKL
+167 IPKGALTDPVKL

-193 STNRPNKD
+193 STNRPGKD

-213 IDNKIT
+213 IDNLIT
-219 SDSLIWSGLS
+219 KGSLVWSGLS
-229 IVLLLLFVGIL
+229 IVLLLLFIGIL
-240 TYYYLINHEKGELL
+240 TYYYLRNHEKGEII
-254 TKPESD
+254 TKPDSD
-260 PLTNLKLFPSQK
+260 PLTGMKMFPSQK
-272 AILKYFIVISL
+272 AVLKYFIVVSL
-283 LIGLQVIL
+283 LIGLQVLL
-291 GIITVHYTVEG
+291 GILTVHYTVEG

-307 FDLASFLP
+307 FDLANYLP
-315 YSVTRT
+315 YSITRT

-360 LFVALIVIVLGSMLG
+360 LFIALLVIVLGSMLG
-375 EWLGIHQ
+375 EWLGVHQ
-382 FLDLTTNFFFGH
+382 FLNLTTNFFFGH

-413 LVLWVVMVS
+413 LVLWVIMVS
-422 RHVLYGIRKN
+422 RHIVYAIRKN
-432 DESKHLLIILLV
+432 DASKHLLIILLL

-492 AYIFS
+492 AFIFS
-497 RLKIISVKTA
+497 KMKIISAKTA
-507 GRVSIASASIFLAG
+507 GRVSVASASIFLAG

-534 TPVQAIALGAT
+534 TPIQAIALGAT

-561 RENWNLLKS
+561 RENWNILKS
-570 KQWMQKYKWPIFFFI
+570 RSWMQKYKWPIFFFI
-585 AVAFWNFV
+585 AVAFWNFI

-642 FYSDRDWQNTKLKRA
+642 FYSDRAWESKKLTRA

-666 AMVLLSLLPIG
+666 AMVLFSLLPVG

-686 KGYSF
+686 EGYSF
-691 ARDADLLYSPT
+691 ARDSELLYSPT
-702 VQTLKWM
+702 VQTLKWL

-714 IIFSAGIFYFCWF
+714 IIFSGGIFYFCWF
-727 TIGETVY
+727 TISETLY
-734 NFKRKNTEITEIDPN
+734 SFRRKLKSE
-749 IIGVK
+749 
-754 IVTPLPLPV
+754 
-763 KDKNP
+763 

>member
-1 MKKTWITFISV
+1 MKKIWIGFISV
-12 VVLSFIT
+12 VVLSFIA
-19 LIWIGTEVYQ
+19 LIWVGTEVYQ
-29 TQPPIPETVIIKE
+29 TQPPIPDKVIIKE
-42 TNDVLYTKADIQTGQ
+42 TNETVLTKADIQIGQ

-77 VAPDWTA
+77 VAPDWSA
-84 DWIHKEAVFMLEAWA
+84 DWIHREAVFMLEAWA
-99 QNDFNTNYDNLDV
+99 KADFSSTYDALDV

-118 KARLIKDIKT
+118 RARLIKDVKT
-128 NTYNEADKSV
+128 NTYKDSDKSI
-138 TLSVSRL
+138 TISQARYQ
-145 AAIKENIKHY
+145 AIQSNAKHY
-155 TSIFSEGKDVYA
+155 AGIFSDGYEKYA
-167 IPKGALVDSEKL
+167 IPKNALTDKEKL
-179 EQLNAFLFWTSWAA
+179 AQLNAFLFWTSWAA
-193 STNRPNKD
+193 STNRPEKD

-213 IDNKIT
+213 IGNTIT
-219 SDSLIWSGLS
+219 ADSQIWSGVS
-229 IVLLLLFVGIL
+229 IVLLILFIGLLA
-240 TYYYLINHEKGELL
+240 YYYIRNHEKGEIVEKPDVDPLSKIVL
-254 TKPESD
+254 TK
-260 PLTNLKLFPSQK
+260 SQR
-272 AILKYFIVISL
+272 AILKYFVVISL
-283 LIGLQVIL
+283 LIGLQIVL

-302 QAFFG
+302 QSFFG
-307 FDLASFLP
+307 FDLSSFLP
-315 YSVTRT
+315 YSVSRT

-347 GKEMKYQVFGINF
+347 GKDMKFQVFGINF
-360 LFVALIVIVLGSMLG
+360 LFFALLVIVLGSMLG
-375 EWLGIHQ
+375 EWLGVHQ
-382 FLDLTTNFFFGH
+382 FLSLTTNFFFGH

-413 LVLWVVMVS
+413 LVLWVILVG

-432 DESKHLLIILLV
+432 DESKHLLTMLLI
-444 SVMAIGMFFF
+444 SVVAIGMFFF

-492 AYIFS
+492 AFIF
-497 RLKIISVKTA
+497 LKMKVLSAKTA
-507 GRVSIASASIFLAG
+507 GKASIASASIFLAG

-570 KQWMQKYKWPIFFFI
+570 KQWMQRYKWPIFFFI
-585 AVAFWNFV
+585 AVAFWNMI

-642 FYSDRDWQNTKLKRA
+642 FYSNREWNGKQLFRA
-657 FWLLNIGLV
+657 FWLLNIGLIT
-666 AMVLLSLLPIG
+666 MVTLSVLPIG

-691 ARDADLLYSPT
+691 ARDAELLYSPT
-702 VQTLKWM
+702 VQTLKWL
-709 RMIGD
+709 RIVGD
-714 IIFSAGIFYFCWF
+714 VIFSVGIVHFCWF
-727 TIGETVY
+727 TIKEAVY
-734 NFKRKNTEITEIDPN
+734 CFKQK
-749 IIGVK
+749 
-754 IVTPLPLPV
+754 
-763 KDKNP
+763 

>member
-1 MKKTWITFISV
+1 MRKIWIAFISV
-12 VVLSFIT
+12 VVLSFIV
-19 LIWIGTEVYQ
+19 LIWVGAEVYQ
-29 TQPPIPETVIIKE
+29 TQPPIPEKVIIQETGEILFTKE
-42 TNDVLYTKADIQTGQ
+42 DIQIGQ

-84 DWIHKEAVFMLEAWA
+84 DWIHKETVFMLEAWA
-99 QNDFNTNYDNLDV
+99 QRDFQTNYESLDV

-128 NTYNEADKSV
+128 NTYDKSDG
-138 TLSVSRL
+138 TITISENRL
-145 AAIKENIKHY
+145 AATERNIKHY
-155 TSIFSEGKDVYA
+155 TTIFSEGKAEYA
-167 IPKGALVDSEKL
+167 IPKGALVDTYKL
-179 EQLNAFLFWTSWAA
+179 EKLNAFLFWTSWAA
-193 STNRPNKD
+193 STNRPNKE

-213 IDNKIT
+213 IDNNIT
-219 SDSLIWSGLS
+219 KNSLIWSGLS
-229 IVLLLLFVGIL
+229 IVLLLLFIGIL
-240 TYYYLINHEKGELL
+240 TFYYLRNHEKGELL
-254 TKPESD
+254 TKPNSD
-260 PLTNLKLFPSQK
+260 PLENLKFTRSQR
-272 AILKYFIVISL
+272 AVLKYFIVISL
-283 LIGLQVIL
+283 LIVLQVVL
-291 GIITVHYTVEG
+291 GILTVHYTVEG

-307 FDLASFLP
+307 FELSKFLP
-315 YSVTRT
+315 YSITRT

-347 GKEMKYQVFGINF
+347 GKEMKFQVFGINF
-360 LFVALIVIVLGSMLG
+360 LFVALIVIVFGSMLG
-375 EWLGIHQ
+375 EWLGVHQ
-382 FLDLTTNFFFGH
+382 FFSLTVNFFFGH

-422 RHVLYGIRKN
+422 RHIIYGIRKN
-432 DESKHLLIILLV
+432 DSSKHLLIILLV
-444 SVMAIGMFFF
+444 SVIAIGMFFF

-492 AYIFS
+492 AFIFS
-497 RLKIISVKTA
+497 RLKIISAGTA
-507 GRVSIASASIFLAG
+507 GKVSIASASIFLAG

-585 AVAFWNFV
+585 AVAFWNFI

-628 YGMLGMGFILICLR
+628 YGMLGMGFILISLR
-642 FYSDRDWQNTKLKRA
+642 FYSDRNWDSKKLKRA
-657 FWLLNIGLV
+657 FWLLNIGLI

-677 IIQAYTSIT
+677 IIQAFTSIT

-691 ARDADLLYSPT
+691 ARDSELLYSPT
-702 VQTLKWM
+702 IQTLKWL
-709 RMIGD
+709 RIIGD
-714 IIFSAGIFYFCWF
+714 IIFSLGIFYFCWF
-727 TIGETVY
+727 TINETIY
-734 NFKRKNTEITEIDPN
+734 NYKRK
-749 IIGVK
+749 V
-754 IVTPLPLPV
+754 
-763 KDKNP
+763 